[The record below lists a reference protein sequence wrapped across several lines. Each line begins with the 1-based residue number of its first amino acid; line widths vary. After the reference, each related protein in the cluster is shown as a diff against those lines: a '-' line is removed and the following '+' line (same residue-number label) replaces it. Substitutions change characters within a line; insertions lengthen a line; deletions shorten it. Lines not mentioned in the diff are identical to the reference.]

1 MRGLA
6 GVGLRAGGGD
16 ARSGGLLNIFFA
28 LGYAAEVVTDADNFG
43 DAAEESGEG
52 LDDGGRK
59 LDGPLLACDV
69 RRVGVAHEPVDVGVK
84 PNVQA
89 MRLDDGYHVF
99 RNAGGK
105 KFLVHDGLEVG
116 LDQHAA
122 VERG

>member
-28 LGYAAEVVTDADNFG
+28 LGYAGEVVADADDFG
-43 DAAEESGEG
+43 DAAEESGKG

-69 RRVGVAHEPVDVGVK
+69 RCVGVAHEPVDVGVE
-84 PNVQA
+84 PNVEA
-89 MRLDDGYHVF
+89 MRLDGGYYVF
-99 RNAGGK
+99 RNSWWK
-105 KFLVHDGLEVG
+105 KFLI
-116 LDQHAA
+116 
-122 VERG
+122 